1 MKHMSLCGTGWKMTD
16 CSSKETYAAAA
27 PCSVLSVLLEAG
39 VIKDPYYRENEK
51 SILPYLE
58 KDFILSRN
66 FNVDGE
72 LMQEDCIELAFY
84 GLDTI
89 TEIFLNGE
97 KLAITK
103 NMHRTYRFEVKDRL
117 HMGANELFI
126 HFHSPLQY
134 IRDYLPQP
142 HKEIALCPAGALPG
156 GQYLRKAQSSFGWD
170 WGPQLPDMGIFR

>member
-1 MKHMSLCGTGWKMTD
+1 MIIMNHMSLNGTGWKMTD

-51 SILPYLE
+51 NTLSYLE
-58 KDFILSRN
+58 RDFIFSRN

-72 LMQEDCIELAFY
+72 LMQEDCIELVFY

-103 NMHRTYRFEVKDRL
+103 N
-117 HMGANELFI
+117 I
-126 HFHSPLQY
+126 
-134 IRDYLPQP
+134 
-142 HKEIALCPAGALPG
+142 
-156 GQYLRKAQSSFGWD
+156 
-170 WGPQLPDMGIFR
+170 